1 MISAG
6 ITQLLF
12 VGLLVG
18 TTALF
23 TVLSVLN
30 LRYGRHEVP
39 QHAEWLRTEL
49 GIENPQRLLAYERA
63 TTSLSLVQSWL
74 LVGVLL
80 VAVVTGVL
88 ATVVEWVMATG
99 FSTGVQ
105 GALFFAGLVV
115 GYQLST
121 IPFDLYGTF
130 VIDERFGF
138 NESTP
143 LLWARDFVVELAVS
157 GLLVGALFGV
167 LTTLIDTVATQY
179 WAIGGWVL
187 VVGVS
192 LSMQVLYP
200 RVIAPLFNDFEP
212 ITDPEL
218 RDAIEGLFDRV
229 GFETSGIY
237 RMDASRR
244 STRLNAYFVG
254 FGRTKRVVLFDTLI
268 DELDRE
274 QLLGVLAHEL
284 AHWKRGHIW
293 KRLGA
298 GAVQTGVAFAVLAGV
313 LTVLPLAAAFGVPES
328 AVYGQLFVGLLIV
341 YPVLE
346 LTAPLVNR
354 LSLSHE
360 QEADRFAVTALGD
373 GEPMAQALATLARE
387 NLANPFPH
395 PWYAL
400 FTQSHPPIPERIRAV
415 RSFTSEQTDGT

>member
-30 LRYGRHEVP
+30 LRYGRHKVP

-63 TTSLSLVQSWL
+63 TTGLSLVQSWL

-80 VAVVTGVL
+80 VAVLTGVL

-218 RDAIEGLFDRV
+218 RDAIEELFDRV

-298 GAVQTGVAFAVLAGV
+298 SAVQTGVAFAVLAGV
-313 LTVLPLAAAFGVPES
+313 LTGLPLAAAFGVPEP

-360 QEADRFAVTALGD
+360 READRFAVTALGD

-415 RSFTSEQTDGT
+415 RSFSSEQADPE